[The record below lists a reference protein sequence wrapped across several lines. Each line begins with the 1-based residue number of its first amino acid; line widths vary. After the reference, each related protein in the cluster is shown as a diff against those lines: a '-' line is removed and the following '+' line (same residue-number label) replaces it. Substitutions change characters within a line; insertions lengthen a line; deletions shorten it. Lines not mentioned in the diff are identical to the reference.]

1 MEDFVPT
8 RVSQIKKNATS
19 DYVSVSYEAP
29 KKKSKPADGLHDN
42 EEQKDSKTK
51 QTPTELKE
59 QQEKEM
65 KRMRYDVIKFGMS
78 GFEKPKAKKA
88 KVELAISL
96 GAIPAKNR
104 KMNYK
109 TLKKSRII
117 EKQRKKEEKHT
128 SGFTSS
134 LLRPKSKK
142 VHKKD
147 SGILGVYGKVPK
159 DALAKQKS

>member
-19 DYVSVSYEAP
+19 DYISVNYEAP
-29 KKKSKPADGLHDN
+29 KRKLKPADGLRDN
-42 EEQKDSKTK
+42 EEQDSKKK
-51 QTPTELKE
+51 QMPAELKE

-65 KRMRYDVIKFGMS
+65 KRLRYDVIKFGMS
-78 GFEKPKAKKA
+78 GFEKPKARRA

-96 GAIPAKNR
+96 GAMPPKNR
-104 KMNYK
+104 RMNYK
-109 TLKKSRII
+109 TLKKSRMI
-117 EKQRKKEEKHT
+117 EKQKKKKEEKHI

-134 LLRPKSKK
+134 LLKSKSKK

-147 SGILGVYGKVPK
+147 SDILGVYGKVSK
-159 DALAKQKS
+159 GALAKQKG